1 MKLIF
6 YDFDIFWF
14 SQCYNILPNKKWIA
28 VFKFLFFFSTLTV
41 YTYFKVFSIDNRDF
55 FYSFRVIFSI
65 CITLDSYWIVGFLI
79 YEFLK
84 TCCPPYQFLEYR
96 SLIFASECKE

>member
-1 MKLIF
+1 MILIF
-6 YDFDIFWF
+6 FDSVSVITFF
-14 SQCYNILPNKKWIA
+14 QIKNELLSSNLS
-28 VFKFLFFFSTLTV
+28 FFSTLTV

-55 FYSFRVIFSI
+55 FFYSFRVIFSI
-65 CITLDSYWIVGFLI
+65 CITLDSYWIEGFLI

>member
-1 MKLIF
+1 MILIF
-6 YDFDIFWF
+6 FDSVSVITFF
-14 SQCYNILPNKKWIA
+14 QIKNELLSSN
-28 VFKFLFFFSTLTV
+28 LFFFSTLTV